1 MSEQDKKLSAELTK
15 ALEGLPEEIKADF
28 QKRWT
33 EQAIGA
39 KKVCDMNEP
48 A

>member
-1 MSEQDKKLSAELTK
+1 MSEQEKQLSVELTK

-39 KKVCDMNEP
+39 KKVCDMNNP
-48 A
+48 G